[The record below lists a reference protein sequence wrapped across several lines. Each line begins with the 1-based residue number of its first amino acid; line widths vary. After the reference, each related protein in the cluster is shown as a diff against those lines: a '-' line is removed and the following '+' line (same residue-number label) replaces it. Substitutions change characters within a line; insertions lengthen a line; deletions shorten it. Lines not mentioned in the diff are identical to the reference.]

1 MKASESPYRKI
12 QWVPTG
18 YTQLDKILG
27 GGIPLRRITEI
38 SGKYGVGKSTLAYAI
53 IAAAQ
58 KERLDTLWADTEFSF
73 GDDYAEMNG
82 VEPTQLDLI
91 QEHLAEDVLDMLE
104 EWVSKHK
111 NAVVV
116 LDSIGGLLTKEQ
128 AEKGVGEKVI
138 GGQAKVVAT
147 FCRKITPLLAMNNV
161 ALVVLNHE
169 FTDLMSGRLMTSGG
183 AKLGYHKS
191 IWLRLVPA
199 SKRLMKGEEQIGE
212 VIQAEIRKN
221 KLAPTM
227 KQSVELQ
234 LIYGE
239 GFNRQADLLEDALTK
254 GVIRKEGQSYFI
266 GEEKICRGLPALRE
280 WFKNE
285 KNEKKTYALLQSM

>member
-12 QWVPTG
+12 QWVPTR

-38 SGKYGVGKSTLAYAI
+38 SGKYGVGKSTLAYAV

-58 KERLDTLWADTEFSF
+58 KEKLDTLWADTEFSF

-82 VEPTQLDLI
+82 VEPAQLDLI

-104 EWVSKHK
+104 EWVREHK

-285 KNEKKTYALLQSM
+285 ENEKKTYALLQSM

>member
-38 SGKYGVGKSTLAYAI
+38 SGKYGVGKSTLAY
-53 IAAAQ
+53 AQ

-285 KNEKKTYALLQSM
+285 ENEKKTYALLQSM

>member
-285 KNEKKTYALLQSM
+285 ENEKKTYALLQSM